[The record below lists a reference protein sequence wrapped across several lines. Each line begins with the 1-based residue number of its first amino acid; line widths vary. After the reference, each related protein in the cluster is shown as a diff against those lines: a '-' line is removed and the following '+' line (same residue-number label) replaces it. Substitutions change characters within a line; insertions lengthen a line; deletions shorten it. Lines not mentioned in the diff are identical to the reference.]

1 MTGKKS
7 ATKSEWV
14 DPDDAPELTKEWFE
28 AADFFQGGKL
38 VRRGRPKSKTPKRA
52 TSIRL
57 DPDVLE
63 HYRAGLL
70 TGSAA
75 ARMLGVS
82 RAGFLDFLGARKVP
96 YFGGQHDDG
105 ADLADAE
112 DLADTLSGR

>member
-1 MTGKKS
+1 MPR
-7 ATKSEWV
+7 WMQV
-14 DPDDAPELTKEWFE
+14 RVPLPERAGPRFDRTRF
-28 AADFFQGGKL
+28 
-38 VRRGRPKSKTPKRA
+38 GRTILEQA
-52 TSIRL
+52 
-57 DPDVLE
+57 VLE

-96 YFGGQHDDG
+96 YFGGQHDDQ